1 MQIIRTQKEFE
12 IKSLGQYYDLYVQS
26 SPLLLADA
34 FENIRSTNNE
44 KYELASASFLAASGL
59 AWQAALKKTK
69 TGLDLLTDID

>member
-1 MQIIRTQKEFE
+1 MSETWNILLMQIIRTQKEFE

-26 SPLLLADA
+26 STLLLADA

-59 AWQAALKKTK
+59 A
-69 TGLDLLTDID
+69 